1 METEYFFKVAIVIAA
16 MFITYKIFMSREK
29 YYAVNRATILSSV
42 AASFVI
48 PFVKLP
54 YFNKEVFVDAD
65 TQASTN
71 VMDIQPI
78 EMATAIE
85 DSFSLAAIIPY
96 ILATGVALFFLK
108 YLVTTLSVIAK
119 VVFSHKITLKEDVK
133 LIISEAIKSPVS
145 WIRYIFMN
153 SRDYQENSREV
164 LTHEMAH
171 INHHHSID
179 LIFMDLACCLQ
190 WFNPAIWL
198 FKRELRAVHE
208 FQADHEVIASGYDAK
223 QYQTLLI
230 KKAAG
235 RKWSSIASSLN
246 HSNLKKRIIMM
257 SNQKSSRLA
266 IVKIMMPIAVTA
278 LLTAKF
284 AETNAQTIIVTNS
297 NDNQFNWENQMA
309 QQDPLVI
316 VDGKISSLNKVKTSS
331 VKSITV
337 LKDKSATDAYGEQGS
352 NGVIEI
358 TTKDPS
364 TTQEQ
369 TSENNNP
376 ESVDTES
383 KEETFVA
390 ERKIIIKSEVKD
402 DGKVVNNW
410 TVVDPSSSPVVII
423 DGKEGSMDD
432 VDPSKVKSMM
442 ILKDKSAIEKYGEK
456 GANGVIIIETKKK
469 K

>member
-1 METEYFFKVAIVIAA
+1 
-16 MFITYKIFMSREK
+16 
-29 YYAVNRATILSSV
+29 
-42 AASFVI
+42 
-48 PFVKLP
+48 
-54 YFNKEVFVDAD
+54 
-65 TQASTN
+65 
-71 VMDIQPI
+71 
-78 EMATAIE
+78 
-85 DSFSLAAIIPY
+85 
-96 ILATGVALFFLK
+96 
-108 YLVTTLSVIAK
+108 
-119 VVFSHKITLKEDVK
+119 
-133 LIISEAIKSPVS
+133 
-145 WIRYIFMN
+145 
-153 SRDYQENSREV
+153 
-164 LTHEMAH
+164 
-171 INHHHSID
+171 
-179 LIFMDLACCLQ
+179 
-190 WFNPAIWL
+190 
-198 FKRELRAVHE
+198 
-208 FQADHEVIASGYDAK
+208 
-223 QYQTLLI
+223 
-230 KKAAG
+230 
-235 RKWSSIASSLN
+235 
-246 HSNLKKRIIMM
+246 MM